1 MLPLG
6 GDAGPLGGDG
16 GPLGG
21 VGGLLEGLEDPE
33 RSVLLCVTPSA
44 LSLNLLS
51 LKYISNLPIPGEKV
65 SVRNKNK
72 LKCRKYFNSSF
83 LWQKDKYD

>member
-6 GDAGPLGGDG
+6 GDAGPLGGDAA
-16 GPLGG
+16 PLGG

-51 LKYISNLPIPGEKV
+51 LKYISK
-65 SVRNKNK
+65 
-72 LKCRKYFNSSF
+72 SSSS
-83 LWQKDKYD
+83 WQKCFHAEQKVIKM

>member
-1 MLPLG
+1 MLPPGGGVLPLG
-6 GDAGPLGGDG
+6 GDA

-51 LKYISNLPIPGEKV
+51 LKYISNLPLPGKNV
-65 SVRNKNK
+65 SMRNKK
-72 LKCRKYFNSSF
+72 
-83 LWQKDKYD
+83 